1 MIVDGLAIR
10 GVDDKRGMK
19 SMAEQKLWEAS
30 DMLSPRIR
38 RLREY
43 YFLDEERK
51 FQNNV
56 MSFTTGIPN
65 DVVYQILDFI
75 SVPDMLGGVLRANRD
90 GLAAMAIKL
99 DLPPD
104 FWDQP
109 LIVRK
114 ALFFQRVLQELP
126 VDILE
131 DELIVGGQFCTS
143 QSTCLTEEETKEFIR
158 IEAELIDK
166 SERILSLGLSCGGIT
181 PGHIIQNHAKVLQKG
196 FRGIKEEAERHLE
209 MTVYESKREVL
220 RAIMICCDATGEF
233 SHRYAEEARRLA
245 GAETATGRK
254 EELLKIAE
262 VCDWVPYNPART
274 FQEALQATWFS
285 HMVEMIA
292 ESYPGPG
299 ISYGRLD
306 QYLYPFYKRDLEEG
320 RMSRDEMKELFQ
332 CFSVKHNYAYDYQ
345 TTGGPHGRNAGF
357 GQLITLGGRGPNGE
371 DLTNDLTYLVL
382 DSFQELN
389 MLEPKLNL
397 RIHSGTPKELLIRV
411 CQMIRDTQG
420 SPVILNFDRVVIEA
434 LEGEG
439 MSYEDAVDY
448 GVVGCLENTAQGKD
462 TSGTVDVH
470 FNVAKSMELAL
481 GDGKDWR
488 TGECLGVGTGD
499 PLEFES
505 FEQVMHAYKRQLSST
520 IKHVTEITSA
530 CDALRGKYVPCP
542 FLSAVVD
549 GCVEGGKDIRDGGAT
564 YNFTTFN
571 GVGIATAADSLAAI
585 KRIVF
590 KDKRLTMAELLEALR
605 TNFEGREDKRQILI
619 TKAPKFGND
628 EDYVDSIAREI
639 FRFWCTEVN
648 KYVTP
653 TGKRFRAGYLS
664 WNHFIHDGAFTAAT
678 PNGRRAGEPLSN
690 GASPSQGCDVKGPTA
705 AMKSV
710 ARLGFDLLPS
720 GASHVITINPTAL
733 KTDEQLDKF
742 AALLM
747 TYDEL
752 GGTSLQFNVIDAET
766 LQDAQR
772 NPESYRNLLVRVTG
786 YNAYFVGLSRSLQ
799 DEIIARTEHKL

>member
-1 MIVDGLAIR
+1 
-10 GVDDKRGMK
+10 
-19 SMAEQKLWEAS
+19 MAEQKLWEAS
-30 DMLSPRIR
+30 EMLSPRIR
-38 RLREY
+38 RLRDY
-43 YFLDEERK
+43 YFMDDERE

-99 DLPPD
+99 DLPPE

-114 ALFFQRVLQELP
+114 ALFFQRVLQEIP
-126 VDILE
+126 VDILD
-131 DELIVGGQFCTS
+131 DELIVGGRFCTS
-143 QSTCLTEEETKEFIR
+143 MSTCLTEEETEEFTR
-158 IEAELIDK
+158 IEAELIER

-181 PGHIIQNHAKVLQKG
+181 PGHIIQNHAKVLQEG
-196 FRGIKEEAERHLE
+196 FRGIKEEVEGLLER
-209 MTVYESKREVL
+209 TASGAKRELL
-220 RAIMICCDATGEF
+220 RAIIICCDAIGEF

-245 GAETATGRK
+245 RAESETGRK

-274 FQEALQATWFS
+274 FHEALQATWFS

-306 QYLYPFYKRDLEEG
+306 QYLYPFYERDIGEGRLSREEG
-320 RMSRDEMKELFQ
+320 KELFQ

-357 GQLITLGGRGPNGE
+357 GQLITLGGQGPNGE

-382 DSFQELN
+382 ESFQELN

-397 RIHSGTPKELLIRV
+397 RIHSGTPKELLLKV

-420 SPVILNFDRVVIEA
+420 SPLILNFDRVVIEA

-439 MSYEDAVDY
+439 MSHEDAVDY
-448 GVVGCLENTAQGKD
+448 GVVGCLENTAQGND

-470 FNVAKSMELAL
+470 FNVAKSVELAL
-481 GDGKDWR
+481 NDGKDWR
-488 TGECLGVGTGD
+488 SGERLGVEGED

-505 FEQVMHAYKRQLSST
+505 FEQVMQAYKQQLRAT
-520 IKHVTEITSA
+520 IKYVTEITSA
-530 CDALRGKYVPCP
+530 CDALRSKYVPCP

-549 GCVEGGKDIRDGGAT
+549 GCVEKGKDIRNGGAI
-564 YNFTTFN
+564 YNFTTCN

-585 KRIVF
+585 NKIVIE
-590 KDKRLTMAELLEALR
+590 DKRLTMAELLQALR
-605 TNFEGREDKRQILI
+605 ANFEEKEDIRQMLI

-628 EDYVDSIAREI
+628 DDYVDSIAREI
-639 FRFWCTEVN
+639 FRFWCRELSQ
-648 KYVTP
+648 YLTP

-720 GASHVITINPTAL
+720 GASHVITISPTAL
-733 KTDEQLDKF
+733 ETDEQLDKF

-747 TYDEL
+747 TYNEL

-786 YNAYFVGLSRSLQ
+786 YNAYFVGLSRALQ
-799 DEIIARTEHKL
+799 DEIIARIEHKL

>member
-1 MIVDGLAIR
+1 
-10 GVDDKRGMK
+10 
-19 SMAEQKLWEAS
+19 MAEQKLWEAS
-30 DMLSPRIR
+30 AMLSPRIR
-38 RLREY
+38 RLRDC
-43 YFLDEERK
+43 YFMDEERE

-56 MSFTTGIPN
+56 MSFTTGIAN

-75 SVPDMLGGVLRANRD
+75 SVPDMLGGVLQANRD

-104 FWDQP
+104 LWDHP
-109 LIVRK
+109 LIIAK
-114 ALFFQRVLQELP
+114 ALFFQRVLQEMP
-126 VDILE
+126 IDILD
-131 DELIVGGQFCTS
+131 DELIVGGRFCTS
-143 QSTCLTEEETKEFIR
+143 LSTCLSEEETEEFRR
-158 IEAELIDK
+158 IEAELIEK

-196 FRGIKEEAERHLE
+196 FRGIKEEAEGLLE
-209 MTVYESKREVL
+209 RTASEAKREL
-220 RAIMICCDATGEF
+220 IKAIIICCDAIGEF

-245 GAETATGRK
+245 RGEKDTRRK

-274 FQEALQATWFS
+274 FHEALQATWFS

-306 QYLYPFYKRDLEEG
+306 QYLYPFYKRDIEEG
-320 RMSRDEMKELFQ
+320 RLSREEAKELFQ
-332 CFSVKHNYAYDYQ
+332 SFSIKHNYAYDYQ
-345 TTGGPHGRNAGF
+345 TIGGPHGRNAGF
-357 GQLITLGGRGPNGE
+357 GQLITLGGQGPNGE

-382 DSFQELN
+382 ESFQELN

-397 RIHSGTPKELLIRV
+397 RIHSGTPKELLLKA

-420 SPVILNFDRVVIEA
+420 SPFILNFDRVVIEA
-434 LEGEG
+434 LEGVG
-439 MSYEDAVDY
+439 MSHEDAVDY

-470 FNVAKSMELAL
+470 FNVAKSVELAL
-481 GDGKDWR
+481 NDGKDWR
-488 TGECLGVGTGD
+488 TGERLGAETGD
-499 PLEFES
+499 PLKFES
-505 FEQVMHAYKRQLSST
+505 FEQVMEAYKQQLRAT
-520 IKHVTEITSA
+520 IKYVTEITSA

-542 FLSAVVD
+542 FLSAVID
-549 GCVEGGKDIRDGGAT
+549 GCMEKGRDIRDSGAI

-585 KRIVF
+585 KKTVF
-590 KDKRLTMAELLEALR
+590 EDKRLTMAELLQALR
-605 TNFEGREDKRQILI
+605 TNFEGKEDLRQMLI
-619 TKAPKFGND
+619 TRAPKFGND
-628 EDYVDSIAREI
+628 DDYVDSIAREI
-639 FRFWCTEVN
+639 FRFWCRELSQ
-648 KYVTP
+648 YVTP

-690 GASPSQGCDVKGPTA
+690 GVSPSQGCDVKGPTA
-705 AMKSV
+705 GMKSV
-710 ARLGFDLLPS
+710 AKLGFDLLPS
-720 GASHVITINPTAL
+720 GASHVMTINPTAL
-733 KTDEQLDKF
+733 ETDEQLDKF
-742 AALLM
+742 AALLR
-747 TYDEL
+747 TYNEL

-772 NPESYRNLLVRVTG
+772 DPESYQNLLVRVTG
-786 YNAYFVGLSRSLQ
+786 YNAYFVGLSRTLQ
-799 DEIIARTEHKL
+799 DEIIARIEHRL

>member
-1 MIVDGLAIR
+1 
-10 GVDDKRGMK
+10 
-19 SMAEQKLWEAS
+19 MAEQKLWEVS
-30 DMLSPRIR
+30 EMLSPRIR
-38 RLREY
+38 RLRDY
-43 YFLDEERK
+43 YFMDEERE

-75 SVPDMLGGVLRANRD
+75 SVPDMLGGVLHANRD
-90 GLAAMAIKL
+90 GLAAMAINL
-99 DLPPD
+99 DLPSD
-104 FWDQP
+104 FWNQP
-109 LIVRK
+109 LIIRK
-114 ALFFQRVLQELP
+114 ALFFQRMLQEIP
-126 VDILE
+126 VGILD
-131 DELIVGGQFCTS
+131 DELIVGGRFCTS
-143 QSTCLTEEETKEFIR
+143 LSTCLTEEETEEFGR
-158 IEAELIDK
+158 IEAELIEK
-166 SERILSLGLSCGGIT
+166 SEWILSLGLSCGGIT

-196 FRGIKEEAERHLE
+196 FRGMKEEAEGLLE
-209 MTVYESKREVL
+209 RTASEAKRELL
-220 RAIMICCDATGEF
+220 RAIIICCDAIGEF

-245 GAETATGRK
+245 RGERETGRK

-274 FQEALQATWFS
+274 FHEALQATWFS

-299 ISYGRLD
+299 ISHGRLD
-306 QYLYPFYKRDLEEG
+306 QYLYPFYKRDVEEG
-320 RMSRDEMKELFQ
+320 RLSREEAKELFQ
-332 CFSVKHNYAYDYQ
+332 CFSIKHNYAYDYQ
-345 TTGGPHGRNAGF
+345 TPGGPHGRNAGF
-357 GQLITLGGRGPNGE
+357 GQLITLGGQGQNGE

-382 DSFQELN
+382 ESFQELN

-397 RIHSGTPKELLIRV
+397 RIHSGTPKELLLKA

-420 SPVILNFDRVVIEA
+420 SPFILNFDRVVIEA

-470 FNVAKSMELAL
+470 FNVAKSVELAL
-481 GDGKDWR
+481 SDGNDWR
-488 TGECLGVGTGD
+488 TGERLGAETGD
-499 PLEFES
+499 PLKFES
-505 FEQVMHAYKRQLSST
+505 FEQVMEAYKKQLRAT
-520 IKHVTEITSA
+520 IEYITGITSG

-542 FLSAVVD
+542 FLSTVID
-549 GCVEGGKDIRDGGAT
+549 GCLEKGRDIRDGGAI

-585 KRIVF
+585 KKTVF
-590 KDKRLTMAELLEALR
+590 EDKRLTMAELLQALR
-605 TNFEGREDKRQILI
+605 TNFEGKEDIRQILI

-628 EDYVDSIAREI
+628 DDYVDSIARDI
-639 FRFWCTEVN
+639 FRFWCQELSQ
-648 KYVTP
+648 YVTP

-690 GASPSQGCDVKGPTA
+690 GVSPSQGCDVKGPTA

-710 ARLGFDLLPS
+710 PKLGFDLLPS
-720 GASHVITINPTAL
+720 GASHVITINPTTL
-733 KTDEQLDKF
+733 QTDEQLDKF
-742 AALLM
+742 AALLR
-747 TYDEL
+747 TYNEL

-766 LQDAQR
+766 LRDAQR
-772 NPESYRNLLVRVTG
+772 NPESYQNLLVRVTG
-786 YNAYFVGLSRSLQ
+786 YNAYFVGLSRALQ
-799 DEIIARTEHKL
+799 DEIIARIEHRL

>member
-1 MIVDGLAIR
+1 M
-10 GVDDKRGMK
+10 
-19 SMAEQKLWEAS
+19 
-30 DMLSPRIR
+30 
-38 RLREY
+38 
-43 YFLDEERK
+43 
-51 FQNNV
+51 
-56 MSFTTGIPN
+56 
-65 DVVYQILDFI
+65 
-75 SVPDMLGGVLRANRD
+75 PDMLGGVLQANRD
-90 GLAAMAIKL
+90 GLAAMAINL

-109 LIVRK
+109 LIIRK
-114 ALFFQRVLQELP
+114 ALFFQRVLQEIP
-126 VDILE
+126 VGILD
-131 DELIVGGQFCTS
+131 DELIVGGRFCTS
-143 QSTCLTEEETKEFIR
+143 VSTCLTEEETEEFRR
-158 IEAELIDK
+158 IEAELIEK

-196 FRGIKEEAERHLE
+196 FRGMKEEAEGLLE
-209 MTVYESKREVL
+209 RTASEAKRELL
-220 RAIMICCDATGEF
+220 RAIIICCDAIGEF

-245 GAETATGRK
+245 RGERETGRK

-274 FQEALQATWFS
+274 FHEALQATWFS

-299 ISYGRLD
+299 ISHGRLD
-306 QYLYPFYKRDLEEG
+306 QYLYPFYKRDIEEG
-320 RMSRDEMKELFQ
+320 RLSGEEAKELFQ
-332 CFSVKHNYAYDYQ
+332 CFSIKHNYAYDYQ
-345 TTGGPHGRNAGF
+345 TPGGPHGRNAGF
-357 GQLITLGGRGPNGE
+357 GQLITLGGQGPNGE
-371 DLTNDLTYLVL
+371 DLTNDLAYLAL
-382 DSFQELN
+382 ESFQELN

-397 RIHSGTPKELLIRV
+397 RIHSGTPKELLLKA

-420 SPVILNFDRVVIEA
+420 SPFILNFDRVVIEA

-439 MSYEDAVDY
+439 MSREDAVDY
-448 GVVGCLENTAQGKD
+448 GVVGCLENTAQGND

-470 FNVAKSMELAL
+470 FNVAKSVELAL
-481 GDGKDWR
+481 NGGKDWR
-488 TGECLGVGTGD
+488 TGERLGVETGD

-505 FEQVMHAYKRQLSST
+505 FEQVMQAYKQQLRAT
-520 IKHVTEITSA
+520 TKHVTEITSA

-549 GCVEGGKDIRDGGAT
+549 GCVEKGMDIRNGGAI
-564 YNFTTFN
+564 YNFTTSN

-585 KRIVF
+585 KKTVF
-590 KDKRLTMAELLEALR
+590 EDKRLTMAELLQALR
-605 TNFEGREDKRQILI
+605 TNFEGKEDIRQILI
-619 TKAPKFGND
+619 TRAPKFGND
-628 EDYVDSIAREI
+628 DDYVDSIAREI
-639 FRFWCTEVN
+639 FRFWCRELSQ
-648 KYVTP
+648 YVTP

-690 GASPSQGCDVKGPTA
+690 GVSPSQGCDVKGPTA
-705 AMKSV
+705 NMKSV
-710 ARLGFDLLPS
+710 AGLGFDLLPS

-733 KTDEQLDKF
+733 ETDEQLDKF

-747 TYDEL
+747 TYNEL

-786 YNAYFVGLSRSLQ
+786 YNAYFVGLSRALQ
-799 DEIIARTEHKL
+799 DEIIARIEHKL

>member
-1 MIVDGLAIR
+1 
-10 GVDDKRGMK
+10 
-19 SMAEQKLWEAS
+19 MAEQKLWEAS
-30 DMLSPRIR
+30 KTLSPRII
-38 RLREY
+38 RLRDY
-43 YFLDEERK
+43 YFLDEERE

-90 GLAAMAIKL
+90 GLAAMAIEL

-104 FWDQP
+104 FWQQP
-109 LIVRK
+109 LVIRK
-114 ALFFQRVLQELP
+114 ALFFQRVLQEIP
-126 VDILE
+126 VDIL
-131 DELIVGGQFCTS
+131 DHELIVGGRFCTS
-143 QSTCLTEEETKEFIR
+143 LSTCLTEGDTGEFTV

-181 PGHIIQNHAKVLQKG
+181 PGHIIQNHARVLEEG
-196 FRGIKEEAERHLE
+196 FRGIKGEAEGYLE
-209 MTVYESKREVL
+209 RTASGAKRELL
-220 RAIMICCDATGEF
+220 RAIIICCDAIGEF

-245 GAETATGRK
+245 RAETETGRK

-274 FQEALQATWFS
+274 FHEALQATWFS

-320 RMSRDEMKELFQ
+320 RLSREEITELFQ
-332 CFSVKHNYAYDYQ
+332 CFSIKHNYAYDYQ

-357 GQLITLGGRGPNGE
+357 GQLITLGGQGPNGE
-371 DLTNDLTYLVL
+371 DLTNDLTYLIL

-397 RIHSGTPKELLIRV
+397 RIHSGTPKELLLRV
-411 CQMIRDTQG
+411 CRMIRDTQG
-420 SPVILNFDRVVIEA
+420 SPLILNFDSIVIEA
-434 LEGEG
+434 LEAEG

-448 GVVGCLENTAQGKD
+448 GVVGCLENTAQGND

-470 FNVAKSMELAL
+470 FNVAKSMELSL
-481 GDGKDWR
+481 NDGKDWR
-488 TGECLGVGTGD
+488 SGERLGEETGD
-499 PLEFES
+499 PLEFNS
-505 FEQVMHAYKRQLSST
+505 FEQVMQAYKQQLRAT

-549 GCVEGGKDIRDGGAT
+549 GCVEKGRDIRDGGAI

-585 KRIVF
+585 KKVVF
-590 KDKRLTMAELLEALR
+590 EDKRLTMAELLAALR
-605 TNFEGREDKRQILI
+605 TNFEGKEDIRQVLL
-619 TKAPKFGND
+619 TRAPKFGND
-628 EDYVDSIAREI
+628 DDYVDSIAREI
-639 FRFWCTEVN
+639 FRFWCGEVSQ
-648 KYVTP
+648 YVTP

-705 AMKSV
+705 ALKSV
-710 ARLGFDLLPS
+710 TGLGFDLLPS
-720 GASHVITINPTAL
+720 GASHVMTINPTTL
-733 KTDEQLDKF
+733 LTDEQLDKF
-742 AALLM
+742 AALLR

-786 YNAYFVGLSRSLQ
+786 YNAYFVGLSRALQ
-799 DEIIARTEHKL
+799 DEIIARIEHKL

>member
-1 MIVDGLAIR
+1 
-10 GVDDKRGMK
+10 
-19 SMAEQKLWEAS
+19 MAVQKIWEVS
-30 DMLSPRIR
+30 KMLSPRIR
-38 RLREY
+38 RLRDY
-43 YFLDEERK
+43 YFMDDERE

-56 MSFTTGIPN
+56 MSFTTGLPN
-65 DVVYQILDFI
+65 DVVYQIIDFV
-75 SVPDMLGGVLRANRD
+75 SVPDMLGGVLQANRD

-99 DLPPD
+99 DLPSH

-109 LIVRK
+109 LVIRK
-114 ALFFQRVLQELP
+114 ALFFQRVLQEMP
-126 VDILE
+126 VDILN
-131 DELIVGGQFCTS
+131 DELIVGGRFCAS
-143 QSTCLTEEETKEFIR
+143 LSACLTEEETEEFTR
-158 IEAELIDK
+158 TESELIDK

-181 PGHIIQNHAKVLQKG
+181 PGHIIQNHAKVLQEG
-196 FRGIKEEAERHLE
+196 FGGIKEEAEGYLE
-209 MTVYESKREVL
+209 RIASEEKKEFLT
-220 RAIMICCDATGEF
+220 AIIICCDAIGEF

-245 GAETATGRK
+245 NAETKTRRK
-254 EELLKIAE
+254 KELLKIADI
-262 VCDWVPYNPART
+262 CDWVPLKPARS
-274 FQEALQATWFS
+274 FHEALQATWFS

-299 ISYGRLD
+299 ISYGRFD
-306 QYLYPFYKRDLEEG
+306 QYLYPFYQRDLEEG
-320 RMSRDEMKELFQ
+320 QLSREEMMELFQ

-357 GQLITLGGRGPNGE
+357 GQLITLGGQGSNGE

-397 RIHSGTPKELLIRV
+397 RIHSGTPKELMLRV

-420 SPVILNFDRVVIEA
+420 SPLILNFDNVVIEA
-434 LEGEG
+434 LKGEG

-470 FNVAKSMELAL
+470 FNVAKSVELAL
-481 GDGKDWR
+481 GDGKDWL
-488 TGECLGVGTGD
+488 TGERLGVETGD

-505 FEQVMHAYKRQLSST
+505 FEQVMQAYKQQLRAT
-520 IKHVTEITSA
+520 IEHVTGITSA

-542 FLSAVVD
+542 FLSAVID
-549 GCVEGGKDIRDGGAT
+549 GCVEKGRDIRDGGAI

-571 GVGIATAADSLAAI
+571 GVGIATATDSLAAI
-585 KRIVF
+585 KKIVF
-590 KDKRLTMAELLEALR
+590 EDKRLTMAELLQALR
-605 TNFEGREDKRQILI
+605 GDFEGKEDMRQMLI

-628 EDYVDSIAREI
+628 DDYVDSIAREI
-639 FRFWCTEVN
+639 FRFWCREVSQ
-648 KYVTP
+648 YVTP

-720 GASHVITINPTAL
+720 GASHVMTINPTAL
-733 KTDEQLDKF
+733 ETDEQLEKF
-742 AALLM
+742 AALLR
-747 TYDEL
+747 TYNEL
-752 GGTSLQFNVIDAET
+752 GGASLQLNVIDAET
-766 LQDAQR
+766 LRDAQR
-772 NPESYRNLLVRVTG
+772 NPESYENLMVRITG
-786 YNAYFVGLSRSLQ
+786 YNAYFVGLSRVLQ
-799 DEIIARTEHKL
+799 DEVIARIEHRL

>member
-1 MIVDGLAIR
+1 
-10 GVDDKRGMK
+10 
-19 SMAEQKLWEAS
+19 MAEQKLWEAS
-30 DMLSPRIR
+30 EMLSPRIK
-38 RLREY
+38 RLRDY
-43 YFLDEERK
+43 YFMDDERE

-109 LIVRK
+109 LIIRK
-114 ALFFQRVLQELP
+114 ALFFQRVLQEIP
-126 VDILE
+126 VDILD
-131 DELIVGGQFCTS
+131 DELIVGGRFCTS
-143 QSTCLTEEETKEFIR
+143 LSTCLTEEETEEFTG
-158 IEAELIDK
+158 IEAELIER

-181 PGHIIQNHAKVLQKG
+181 PGHIIQNHAKVLQEG
-196 FRGIKEEAERHLE
+196 FRGIKQEVEGLLER
-209 MTVYESKREVL
+209 TASGAKRGLL
-220 RAIMICCDATGEF
+220 RAIIICCDAIGEF
-233 SHRYAEEARRLA
+233 SHRYTEEARRLA
-245 GAETATGRK
+245 RAESETGRK
-254 EELLKIAE
+254 EELLRIAE

-274 FQEALQATWFS
+274 FHEALQATWFS

-306 QYLYPFYKRDLEEG
+306 QYLYPFYERDLGEGRLSREEG
-320 RMSRDEMKELFQ
+320 KELFQ
-332 CFSVKHNYAYDYQ
+332 CFSIKHNYAYDYQ

-357 GQLITLGGRGPNGE
+357 GQLITLGGQGPNGE
-371 DLTNDLTYLVL
+371 DQTNDLTYLVL
-382 DSFQELN
+382 ESFQELN

-397 RIHSGTPKELLIRV
+397 RIHSGTPKELLLKV

-420 SPVILNFDRVVIEA
+420 SPLILNFDRVVIEA

-439 MSYEDAVDY
+439 MSHEDAVDY
-448 GVVGCLENTAQGKD
+448 GVVGCLENTAQGND

-470 FNVAKSMELAL
+470 FNVAKSLELAL
-481 GDGKDWR
+481 NDGKDWR
-488 TGECLGVGTGD
+488 SGERLGVESED

-505 FEQVMHAYKRQLSST
+505 FEQVMQAYKQQLRAT
-520 IKHVTEITSA
+520 IKYVTEITSA
-530 CDALRGKYVPCP
+530 CDDLRSKYVPCP

-549 GCVEGGKDIRDGGAT
+549 GCVERGRDIRNGGAI
-564 YNFTTFN
+564 YNFTTCN

-585 KRIVF
+585 NKIVIE
-590 KDKRLTMAELLEALR
+590 DKRLTMAELLQALR
-605 TNFEGREDKRQILI
+605 ANFEEKEDIRQMLI

-628 EDYVDSIAREI
+628 DDYVDSIAREI
-639 FRFWCTEVN
+639 FRFWCRELSQ
-648 KYVTP
+648 YLTP

-720 GASHVITINPTAL
+720 GASHVITISPTTL
-733 KTDEQLDKF
+733 LTDEQLDKF

-747 TYDEL
+747 TYNEL

-786 YNAYFVGLSRSLQ
+786 YNAYFVGLSRALQ
-799 DEIIARTEHKL
+799 DEIIARIEHKL

>member
-1 MIVDGLAIR
+1 
-10 GVDDKRGMK
+10 
-19 SMAEQKLWEAS
+19 MAEQKLWEAS
-30 DMLSPRIR
+30 KTLSPRII
-38 RLREY
+38 RLRDY
-43 YFLDEERK
+43 YFLDEERE

-56 MSFTTGIPN
+56 MSFTTGVPN

-90 GLAAMAIKL
+90 GLAAMAIEL

-104 FWDQP
+104 FWQQP
-109 LIVRK
+109 LVIRK
-114 ALFFQRVLQELP
+114 ALFFQRVLQEIP
-126 VDILE
+126 VDIL
-131 DELIVGGQFCTS
+131 DHELIVGGRFCTS
-143 QSTCLTEEETKEFIR
+143 LSTCLTEGETGEFTV

-181 PGHIIQNHAKVLQKG
+181 PGHIIQNHARVLEEG
-196 FRGIKEEAERHLE
+196 FRGIKGEAEGYLE
-209 MTVYESKREVL
+209 RTASGAKRELL
-220 RAIMICCDATGEF
+220 RAIIICCDAIGEF

-245 GAETATGRK
+245 RAETETGRK

-274 FQEALQATWFS
+274 FHEALQATWFS

-320 RMSRDEMKELFQ
+320 RLSREEITELFQ
-332 CFSVKHNYAYDYQ
+332 CFSIKHNYAYDYQ

-357 GQLITLGGRGPNGE
+357 GQLITLGGQGPNGE

-397 RIHSGTPKELLIRV
+397 RIHSGTPKELLLRV
-411 CQMIRDTQG
+411 CRMIRDTQG
-420 SPVILNFDRVVIEA
+420 SPLILNFDSIVIEA
-434 LEGEG
+434 LEAEG

-448 GVVGCLENTAQGKD
+448 GVVGCLENTAQGND

-470 FNVAKSMELAL
+470 FNVAKSMELSL
-481 GDGKDWR
+481 NDGKDWR
-488 TGECLGVGTGD
+488 SGERLGEETGD
-499 PLEFES
+499 PLEFNS
-505 FEQVMHAYKRQLSST
+505 FEQVMQAYKQQLRAT

-542 FLSAVVD
+542 FLSTVVD
-549 GCVEGGKDIRDGGAT
+549 GCVEKGRDIRDGGAI

-585 KRIVF
+585 KKVVF
-590 KDKRLTMAELLEALR
+590 EDKRLTMAELLAALR
-605 TNFEGREDKRQILI
+605 TNFEGKEDIRQVLL
-619 TKAPKFGND
+619 TRAPKFGND
-628 EDYVDSIAREI
+628 DDYVDSIAREI
-639 FRFWCTEVN
+639 FRFWCGEVSQ
-648 KYVTP
+648 YVTP

-705 AMKSV
+705 ALKSV

-720 GASHVITINPTAL
+720 GASHVMTINPTTL
-733 KTDEQLDKF
+733 LTDEQLDKF
-742 AALLM
+742 AALLR

-786 YNAYFVGLSRSLQ
+786 YNAYFVGLSRALQ
-799 DEIIARTEHKL
+799 DEIIARVEHRL

>member
-1 MIVDGLAIR
+1 
-10 GVDDKRGMK
+10 
-19 SMAEQKLWEAS
+19 MAEQKLWEAS
-30 DMLSPRIR
+30 EMLSPRIK
-38 RLREY
+38 RLRDY
-43 YFLDEERK
+43 YFMDDERE

-99 DLPPD
+99 DLPPE

-109 LIVRK
+109 LIIRK
-114 ALFFQRVLQELP
+114 ALFFQRVLQEIP
-126 VDILE
+126 VDILD
-131 DELIVGGQFCTS
+131 DELIVGGRFCTS
-143 QSTCLTEEETKEFIR
+143 LSTCLTEEETEEFTG
-158 IEAELIDK
+158 IEAELIER

-181 PGHIIQNHAKVLQKG
+181 PGHIIQNHAKVLQEG
-196 FRGIKEEAERHLE
+196 FRGIKQEVEGLLER
-209 MTVYESKREVL
+209 TASGAKRGLL
-220 RAIMICCDATGEF
+220 RAIIICCDAVGEF
-233 SHRYAEEARRLA
+233 SHRYTEEARRLA
-245 GAETATGRK
+245 RAESETGRK
-254 EELLKIAE
+254 EELLRIAE

-274 FQEALQATWFS
+274 FHEALQATWFS

-306 QYLYPFYKRDLEEG
+306 QYLYPFYEKDLGEGRLSREEG
-320 RMSRDEMKELFQ
+320 KELFQ
-332 CFSVKHNYAYDYQ
+332 CFSIKHNYAYDYQ

-357 GQLITLGGRGPNGE
+357 GQLITLGGQGPNGE
-371 DLTNDLTYLVL
+371 DQTNDLTYLVL
-382 DSFQELN
+382 ESFQELN

-397 RIHSGTPKELLIRV
+397 RIHSGTPKELLLKV

-420 SPVILNFDRVVIEA
+420 SPLILNFDRVVIEA

-439 MSYEDAVDY
+439 MSHEDAVDY
-448 GVVGCLENTAQGKD
+448 GVVGCLENTAQGND

-470 FNVAKSMELAL
+470 FNVAKSLELAL
-481 GDGKDWR
+481 NDGKDWR
-488 TGECLGVGTGD
+488 SGERLGVESED

-505 FEQVMHAYKRQLSST
+505 FEQVMQAYKQQLRAT
-520 IKHVTEITSA
+520 IKYVTEITSA
-530 CDALRGKYVPCP
+530 CDDLRSKYVPCP

-549 GCVEGGKDIRDGGAT
+549 GCVERGRDIRNGGAI
-564 YNFTTFN
+564 YNFTTCN

-585 KRIVF
+585 NKIVIE
-590 KDKRLTMAELLEALR
+590 DKRLTMAELLQALR
-605 TNFEGREDKRQILI
+605 ANFEEKEDIRQMLI

-628 EDYVDSIAREI
+628 DDYVDSIAREI
-639 FRFWCTEVN
+639 FRFWCRELSQ
-648 KYVTP
+648 YLTP

-720 GASHVITINPTAL
+720 GASHVITISPTTL
-733 KTDEQLDKF
+733 LTDEQLDKF

-747 TYDEL
+747 TYNEL

-786 YNAYFVGLSRSLQ
+786 YNAYFVGLSRALQ
-799 DEIIARTEHKL
+799 DEIIARIEHKL

>member
-1 MIVDGLAIR
+1 
-10 GVDDKRGMK
+10 
-19 SMAEQKLWEAS
+19 MAEQKLWEAS
-30 DMLSPRIR
+30 KTLSPRII
-38 RLREY
+38 RLRDY
-43 YFLDEERK
+43 YFLDEERE

-56 MSFTTGIPN
+56 MSFTTGVPN

-90 GLAAMAIKL
+90 GLAAMAIEL

-104 FWDQP
+104 FWQQP
-109 LIVRK
+109 LVIRK
-114 ALFFQRVLQELP
+114 ALFFQRVLQEIP
-126 VDILE
+126 VDIL
-131 DELIVGGQFCTS
+131 DHELIVGGRFCTS
-143 QSTCLTEEETKEFIR
+143 LSTCLTEGETGEFTV

-181 PGHIIQNHAKVLQKG
+181 PGHIIQNHARVLEEG
-196 FRGIKEEAERHLE
+196 FRGIKGEAEGYLE
-209 MTVYESKREVL
+209 RTASGAKRELL
-220 RAIMICCDATGEF
+220 RAIIICCDAIGEF

-245 GAETATGRK
+245 RAETETGRK

-274 FQEALQATWFS
+274 FHEALQATWFS

-320 RMSRDEMKELFQ
+320 RLSREEITELFQ
-332 CFSVKHNYAYDYQ
+332 CFSIKHNYAYDYQ

-357 GQLITLGGRGPNGE
+357 GQLITLGGQGPNGE
-371 DLTNDLTYLVL
+371 DLTNDLTYLIL

-397 RIHSGTPKELLIRV
+397 RIHSGTPKELLLRV
-411 CQMIRDTQG
+411 CRMIRDTQG
-420 SPVILNFDRVVIEA
+420 SPLILNFDSIVIEA
-434 LEGEG
+434 LEAEG

-448 GVVGCLENTAQGKD
+448 GVVGCLENTAQGND

-470 FNVAKSMELAL
+470 FNVAKSMELSL
-481 GDGKDWR
+481 NDGKDWR
-488 TGECLGVGTGD
+488 SGERLGEETGD
-499 PLEFES
+499 PLEFNS
-505 FEQVMHAYKRQLSST
+505 FEQVMQAYKQQLRAT

-542 FLSAVVD
+542 FLSTVVD
-549 GCVEGGKDIRDGGAT
+549 GCVEKGRDIRDGGAI

-585 KRIVF
+585 KKVVF
-590 KDKRLTMAELLEALR
+590 EDKRLTMAELLAALR
-605 TNFEGREDKRQILI
+605 TNFEGKEDIRQVLL
-619 TKAPKFGND
+619 TRAPKFGND
-628 EDYVDSIAREI
+628 DDYVDSIAREI
-639 FRFWCTEVN
+639 FRFWCGEVSQ
-648 KYVTP
+648 YVTP

-705 AMKSV
+705 ALKSV

-720 GASHVITINPTAL
+720 GASHVMTINPTTL
-733 KTDEQLDKF
+733 LTDEQLDKF
-742 AALLM
+742 AALLR

-786 YNAYFVGLSRSLQ
+786 YNAYFVGLSRALQ
-799 DEIIARTEHKL
+799 DEIIARVEHRL

>member
-1 MIVDGLAIR
+1 
-10 GVDDKRGMK
+10 
-19 SMAEQKLWEAS
+19 MAEQKLWEAS
-30 DMLSPRIR
+30 EMLSPRIR
-38 RLREY
+38 RLRDY
-43 YFLDEERK
+43 YFMDDERE

-99 DLPPD
+99 DLPPE

-109 LIVRK
+109 LIIRK
-114 ALFFQRVLQELP
+114 ALFFQRVLQEIP
-126 VDILE
+126 VDILD
-131 DELIVGGQFCTS
+131 DELIVGGRFCTS
-143 QSTCLTEEETKEFIR
+143 LSTCLTEEETEEFTR
-158 IEAELIDK
+158 IEAELIER

-181 PGHIIQNHAKVLQKG
+181 PGHIIQNHAKVLQEG
-196 FRGIKEEAERHLE
+196 FRGIKEEVEGLLER
-209 MTVYESKREVL
+209 TASRAKRELL
-220 RAIMICCDATGEF
+220 RAIIICCDAIGEF

-245 GAETATGRK
+245 RAESETGRK

-274 FQEALQATWFS
+274 FHEALQATWFS

-306 QYLYPFYKRDLEEG
+306 QYLYPFYERDIGEGRLSREEG
-320 RMSRDEMKELFQ
+320 KELFQ

-357 GQLITLGGRGPNGE
+357 GQLITLGGQGPNGE

-382 DSFQELN
+382 ESFQELN

-397 RIHSGTPKELLIRV
+397 RIHSGTPKELLLKV

-420 SPVILNFDRVVIEA
+420 SPLILNFDRVVIEA

-439 MSYEDAVDY
+439 MSHEDAVDY
-448 GVVGCLENTAQGKD
+448 GVVGCLENTAQGND

-470 FNVAKSMELAL
+470 FNVAKSVELAL
-481 GDGKDWR
+481 NDGKDWR
-488 TGECLGVGTGD
+488 SGERLGVEGED

-505 FEQVMHAYKRQLSST
+505 FEQVMQAYKQQLRAT
-520 IKHVTEITSA
+520 IKYVTEITSA
-530 CDALRGKYVPCP
+530 CDALRSKYVPCP

-549 GCVEGGKDIRDGGAT
+549 GCVEKGKDIRNGGAI
-564 YNFTTFN
+564 YNFTTCN

-585 KRIVF
+585 NKIVIE
-590 KDKRLTMAELLEALR
+590 DKRLTMAELLQALR
-605 TNFEGREDKRQILI
+605 ANFEEKEDIRQMLI

-628 EDYVDSIAREI
+628 DDYVDSIARKI
-639 FRFWCTEVN
+639 FRFWCRELSQ
-648 KYVTP
+648 YLTP

-720 GASHVITINPTAL
+720 GASHVITISPTAL
-733 KTDEQLDKF
+733 ETDEQLDKF

-747 TYDEL
+747 TYNEL

-786 YNAYFVGLSRSLQ
+786 YNAYFVGLSRALQ
-799 DEIIARTEHKL
+799 DEIIARIEHKL